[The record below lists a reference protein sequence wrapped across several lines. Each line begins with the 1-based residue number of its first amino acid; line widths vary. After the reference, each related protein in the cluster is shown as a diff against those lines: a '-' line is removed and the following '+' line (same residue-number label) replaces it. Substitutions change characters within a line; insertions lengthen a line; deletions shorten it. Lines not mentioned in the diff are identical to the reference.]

1 VLGFSDGI
9 FHLLKFI
16 HVGAAIAWVGAGAF
30 VQVLATRI
38 SKQNDPVKLAS
49 FAKDLEAL
57 GKTYLMGASIVV
69 LLAGISL
76 VIYTPFIYFSETWI
90 IIGLVGYAMTL
101 ATGAGFIGPEAGR
114 IGRLVEERGP
124 ADPEVQRRIRRIF
137 LVSRFDLAVLVLVV
151 LNMVFKPG
159 SKGVL

>member
-1 VLGFSDGI
+1 
-9 FHLLKFI
+9 
-16 HVGAAIAWVGAGAF
+16 
-30 VQVLATRI
+30 
-38 SKQNDPVKLAS
+38 VKLAS

-101 ATGAGFIGPEAGR
+101 VTGAGFLGPEAGR
-114 IGRLVEERGP
+114 LGRLVEERGP

-137 LVSRFDLAVLVLVV
+137 LVSRFDLAVLALVV